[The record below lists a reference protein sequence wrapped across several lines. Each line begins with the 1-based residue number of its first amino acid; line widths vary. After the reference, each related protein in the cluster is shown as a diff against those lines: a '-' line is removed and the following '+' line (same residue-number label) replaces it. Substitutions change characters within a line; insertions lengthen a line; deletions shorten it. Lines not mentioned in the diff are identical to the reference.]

1 MYKPF
6 HRPFI
11 LNTRILNKAT
21 EHTHLGLDIGFTRV
35 YILRKFRFILNRKTL
50 EKIYLTFIRPTL
62 EYACVVWDNNTLF
75 LINELEN
82 VQIEAARIVT
92 GGTR

>member
-1 MYKPF
+1 MKRF
-6 HRPFI
+6 VHFANLVIVIVSGFI
-11 LNTRILNKAT
+11 
-21 EHTHLGLDIGFTRV
+21 RV
-35 YILRKFRFILNRKTL
+35 NAYS
-50 EKIYLTFIRPTL
+50 FIRPTL

-92 GGTR
+92 GGTRLV